1 MRLSK
6 LSPRRKKEGETGN
19 ETWLQSELLYE
30 LGFLQGLDMKK
41 KKMYVTKLKP
51 DWVVYSC
58 IKMVRKSFE
67 IVVSPKGPF
76 QSY

>member
-1 MRLSK
+1 
-6 LSPRRKKEGETGN
+6 
-19 ETWLQSELLYE
+19 
-30 LGFLQGLDMKK
+30 
-41 KKMYVTKLKP
+41 MYVTKLKP

-67 IVVSPKGPF
+67 ILISPKGPF